1 MRKEIN
7 TIVSNNFL
15 RYSDIIKD
23 DHPNLRLKS
32 EPVPIPLSQED
43 LDTLIKMYQY
53 LEHSQDIEFCAANNI
68 RPGVGLAAPQLNI
81 QKQMFV
87 IFASNEDGEEF
98 HYGIINPKILSH
110 SEELTFLPTGEGC
123 LSVDRTIQGFV
134 HRPRRIR
141 FRAYF
146 YDFGENKLFEAESRL
161 EGYLAIVFQHEYDHL
176 QGILFYDR
184 INKENPFYIPKNST
198 PIEFSTEDEELED
211 DSSK

>member
-43 LDTLIKMYQY
+43 LDTLIKMNQY

-87 IFASNEDGEEF
+87 I
-98 HYGIINPKILSH
+98 L
-110 SEELTFLPTGEGC
+110 LPMKM
-123 LSVDRTIQGFV
+123 
-134 HRPRRIR
+134 
-141 FRAYF
+141 A
-146 YDFGENKLFEAESRL
+146 
-161 EGYLAIVFQHEYDHL
+161 
-176 QGILFYDR
+176 
-184 INKENPFYIPKNST
+184 KNF
-198 PIEFSTEDEELED
+198 ITE
-211 DSSK
+211 